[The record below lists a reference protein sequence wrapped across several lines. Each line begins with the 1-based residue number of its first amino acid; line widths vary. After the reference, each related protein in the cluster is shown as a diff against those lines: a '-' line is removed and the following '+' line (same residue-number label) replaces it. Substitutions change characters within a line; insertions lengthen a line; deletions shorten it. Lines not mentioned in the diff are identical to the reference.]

1 MIPVFKPII
10 SSTDKKA
17 ALSALDKGEISGTY
31 GKSIINLEKNFSKY
45 IGTKYAV
52 SVTSGSTALHLSIAA
67 LELPK
72 GSEIIVSFQL

>member
-31 GKSIINLEKNFSKY
+31 GKSIINLEKDFLQ
-45 IGTKYAV
+45 V
-52 SVTSGSTALHLSIAA
+52 
-67 LELPK
+67 
-72 GSEIIVSFQL
+72 QLV